1 MPLTNEQVS
10 TIREVL
16 EEAVDIIRCYDMAEQ
31 DGEFANQDE
40 EVSNWFA
47 KIDAAFAALDASG
60 ADTAT
65 TTEPTTTQED

>member
-10 TIREVL
+10 TIREAL

-40 EVSNWFA
+40 EVSNWFS
-47 KIDAAFAALDASG
+47 KIDAAFAALDASDAG
-60 ADTAT
+60 AT
-65 TTEPTTTQED
+65 TDTTKEN